1 MELMS
6 ITPGKHLCLI
16 LLVALACLGVSTCG
30 NTPEF
35 YVTRLEVRQLNWDSL
50 SVSIDFEES
59 VRLGAVQPV
68 NPEIV
73 WTTVFNAAFDTLY
86 HGSDSVIP
94 VRDVDLGDRES
105 ILVEVC
111 GSRADRTACEQRTLS
126 ASPKRM
132 EAQTELDFP
141 LNEAYDRGLFR
152 MGYRL
157 ERQIFGSDSWES
169 FIRRVRPDTYLLAY
183 VEGHEKD
190 AMRIPVRRSNN
201 RLSLSRFAH
210 YRDFRFH
217 IKSRMMDADS
227 ASVVFD
233 TYARLG
239 TDPVR
244 ISTDRVVLRPKTQ
257 EERRSELTE
266 LVELTGTR
274 ILNEMKGF
282 LGVRTAYV
290 FINEWSYQPLDK
302 TYSSEIELHWR
313 SGFRGEWFDMI
324 GLLTVKSDGT
334 AGRYEWLQGSTSAED
349 RWNSKMDSTVIY
361 LDALRPG
368 VGLRPPLESESKDE
382 RGSVRRMP

>member
-1 MELMS
+1 MAVAL
-6 ITPGKHLCLI
+6 GKHLVLI

-30 NTPEF
+30 NTPDF
-35 YVTRLEVRQLNWDSL
+35 YVIRLEVRQLNWDSL
-50 SVSIDFEES
+50 DVSISFEES
-59 VRLGAVQPV
+59 VRLGAIQPV
-68 NPEIV
+68 IPETI

-86 HGSDSVIP
+86 HGSDPVIS

-105 ILVEVC
+105 MLVEVC
-111 GSRADRTACEQRTLS
+111 GSTANRTACEQRTIS

-132 EAQTELDFP
+132 VAQTELEFP
-141 LNEAYDRGLFR
+141 LNEAYDRGSFR

-157 ERQIFGSDSWES
+157 ERQIFGSDNWES
-169 FIRRVRPDTYLLAY
+169 FVRRVRPDTYLLAY
-183 VEGHEKD
+183 VEGYAKD
-190 AMRIPVRRSNN
+190 AMRIPVRRSST
-201 RLSLSRFAH
+201 RLNLSRFAH

-257 EERRSELTE
+257 EERRSELTD
-266 LVELTGTR
+266 LVELAGTR
-274 ILNEMKGF
+274 ILGEMKDF
-282 LGVRTAYV
+282 FGVRTAYV

-302 TYSSEIELHWR
+302 IYSSEIELHWR

-334 AGRYEWLQGSTSAED
+334 AGRYEWLQGSTSAES
-349 RWNSKMDSTVIY
+349 RWNSRMDSTVIF
-361 LDALRPG
+361 LEALRPG
-368 VGLRPPLESESKDE
+368 VGLRPPLESDSEDDRESM
-382 RGSVRRMP
+382 RRMP